1 MNKRIKKKYKPFKEL
16 WDCMEWIMFRLNR
29 HVARL
34 DSLENRLDNL
44 KGIESTNIQTI
55 NRKFEEHE
63 KRIETLE
70 REVKQLKKPW
80 YKRRK

>member
-1 MNKRIKKKYKPFKEL
+1 MNKRIKKKYKPIIEL
-16 WDCMEWIMFRLNR
+16 WDCMDWIMFRLNR

-34 DSLENRLDNL
+34 DGLDNRLITL
-44 KGIESTNIQTI
+44 KENESINIQTV
-55 NRKFEEHE
+55 NRMFEEYE

-80 YKRRK
+80 YKRK